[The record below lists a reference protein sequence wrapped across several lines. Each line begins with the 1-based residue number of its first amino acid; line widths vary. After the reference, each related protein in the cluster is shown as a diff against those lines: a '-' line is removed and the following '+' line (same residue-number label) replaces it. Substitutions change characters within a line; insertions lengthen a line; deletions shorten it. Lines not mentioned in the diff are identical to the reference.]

1 MAVLLSGGRSRGVLA
16 RMKGLENRTIGK
28 YDVIREVGRG
38 SMGAVYLGHDPFAG
52 RDVAIKVALQES
64 IEAAGQSLTR
74 YRKMFFNEAKVAGRL
89 KHPNIISV
97 FDAGMDEDVWFIVM
111 EYVSGGRTLY
121 DHCRPGSLLA
131 IEDVV
136 RIIFKCA
143 KALDYAHRRGVV
155 HRDVK
160 PRNILLTEGDEV
172 KIGDFSIAL
181 LTHADSTDTQVHG
194 YVGSPLYMSPE
205 QIREEQITSQTDIF
219 SIGVLMYEMLTG
231 KHPFSADS
239 LPAIIHQ
246 IQEKPHTPLLE
257 MRSDAP
263 PVLGHILDRALKKN
277 PAARY
282 KTGLDMAADLS
293 LVFDHIKLFEEEI
306 PGREKFNMVR
316 DLSFF
321 HDFAEPEVWEVI
333 NAAKWREYEP
343 GVEIIVEGDVDSSFF
358 IIVSGE
364 VYVRKGGKQVDVLHG
379 GDCFGEM
386 GFIARTE
393 RTASI
398 IAKTPVTAM
407 KVRASLIERASLHCQ
422 LRFHKVFLNTLVG
435 RLSQATQRITAS

>member
-1 MAVLLSGGRSRGVLA
+1 
-16 RMKGLENRTIGK
+16 MKGLENQTIGK

-38 SMGAVYLGHDPFAG
+38 SMGVVYLGHDPFTG
-52 RDVAIKVALQES
+52 REVALKIALQDSLED
-64 IEAAGQSLTR
+64 EEQNLTR
-74 YRKMFFNEAKVAGRL
+74 FRKMFFNEAKVAGRL
-89 KHPNIISV
+89 KHPNIIQV
-97 FDAGMDEDVWFIVM
+97 FDAGIEGDIWFIVM
-111 EYVSGGRTLY
+111 EYVSGGYTLY
-121 DHCRPGSLLA
+121 DHCRPGTLLP
-131 IEDVV
+131 IEDAV

-155 HRDVK
+155 HRDIK
-160 PRNILLTEGDEV
+160 PRNILLTEDREV

-181 LTHADSTDTQVHG
+181 QTQPDTTDTQVHG

-205 QIREEQITSQTDIF
+205 QIREDQITNQTDIF
-219 SIGVLMYEMLTG
+219 SIGVVMYEMLTG
-231 KHPFSADS
+231 KHPFAADS
-239 LPAIIHQ
+239 LPSIIHQ

-263 PVLGHILDRALKKN
+263 PILGHIVDRALKKN
-277 PAARY
+277 PVTRY

-321 HDFAEPEVWEVI
+321 HDFSEPEVWEVI
-333 NAAKWREYEP
+333 NAAKWREFEP
-343 GVEIIVEGDVDSSFF
+343 GVEIIAEGDVDSSFY

-364 VYVRKGGKQVDVLHG
+364 VYVLKGGKEVDVLNS

-386 GFIARTE
+386 GFIARRE

-398 IAKTPVTAM
+398 VAKSPVTAM

-435 RLSQATQRITAS
+435 RLSQATQRIAAT

>member
-1 MAVLLSGGRSRGVLA
+1 
-16 RMKGLENRTIGK
+16 MKGLENQTIGK

-38 SMGAVYLGHDPFAG
+38 SMGVVYLGHDPFTG
-52 RDVAIKVALQES
+52 REVALKIALQDSLED
-64 IEAAGQSLTR
+64 EEQNLTR
-74 YRKMFFNEAKVAGRL
+74 FRKMFFNEAKVAGRL
-89 KHPNIISV
+89 KHPNIIQV
-97 FDAGMDEDVWFIVM
+97 FDAGIEGDIWFIVM
-111 EYVSGGRTLY
+111 EYVSGGYTLY
-121 DHCRPGSLLA
+121 DHCRPGTLLP
-131 IEDVV
+131 IEDAV

-155 HRDVK
+155 HRDIK
-160 PRNILLTEGDEV
+160 PRNILLTEDREV

-181 LTHADSTDTQVHG
+181 QTQPDTTDTQVHG

-205 QIREEQITSQTDIF
+205 QIREDQITNQTDIF
-219 SIGVLMYEMLTG
+219 SIGVVMYEMLTG
-231 KHPFSADS
+231 KHPFAADS
-239 LPAIIHQ
+239 LPSIIHQ

-263 PVLGHILDRALKKN
+263 PILGHIVNRALKKN
-277 PAARY
+277 PATRY

-321 HDFAEPEVWEVI
+321 HDFSEPEVWEVI
-333 NAAKWREYEP
+333 NAAKWREFEP
-343 GVEIIVEGDVDSSFF
+343 GVEIIAEGDVDSSFY

-364 VYVRKGGKQVDVLHG
+364 VYVLKGGKEVDVLNS

-386 GFIARTE
+386 GFIARRE

-398 IAKTPVTAM
+398 VAKSPVTAM

-435 RLSQATQRITAS
+435 RLSQATQRIAAT

>member
-1 MAVLLSGGRSRGVLA
+1 MAVAIGVRS

-38 SMGAVYLGHDPFAG
+38 SMGVVYLGHDPFGG
-52 RDVAIKVALQES
+52 RDVALKVALQDT
-64 IEAAGQSLTR
+64 IEDEGLGR

-89 KHPNIISV
+89 KHPNIIQV
-97 FDAGMDEDVWFIVM
+97 YDAGMEGEVWYIVM
-111 EYVSGGRTLY
+111 EYVAGGLTLY
-121 DHCRPGSLLA
+121 DHCRPGSLLP
-131 IEDVV
+131 IEDAVRVV
-136 RIIFKCA
+136 FKCA

-155 HRDVK
+155 HRDIK
-160 PRNILLTEGDEV
+160 PRNILLTEDHEV

-205 QIREEQITSQTDIF
+205 QIREDHVTSQTDIF
-219 SIGVLMYEMLTG
+219 ALGVVMYELLTG
-231 KHPFSADS
+231 KHPFTADS

-246 IQEKPHTPLLE
+246 IQEKQHVPLKE
-257 MRSDAP
+257 VRSDVP
-263 PVLGHILDRALKKN
+263 PILGHIVDRALKKKS
-277 PAARY
+277 AARY

-321 HDFAEPEVWEVI
+321 HDFSEPEVWEVI

-343 GVEIIVEGDVDSSFF
+343 GVEIISEGDVDSSFY

-364 VYVRKGGKQVDVLHG
+364 VFVRKGGKELDVLRN

-386 GFIARTE
+386 GFIARRE

-398 IAKTPVTAM
+398 VAKAPVTAM

-435 RLSQATQRITAS
+435 RLSQATQRIAGT